1 MKRIIVLI
9 SVLMLSVFTLSAT
22 VTSKVQ
28 RRIVVQGAY
37 DSVTKVVFSPISTQS
52 GSFALGMPF
61 DIEGRLVQYG
71 QTENGREISKWSLV
85 SNTKFKLKVK
95 VGKLTYKKT
104 NTSDTNSCE
113 LDYIIKFTYE
123 FGYYDSSG
131 SAQSLSGYFSF
142 DTGEN
147 DGKGRSYYLSSS
159 GSIEYG
165 TPDTDG
171 YFEIDIMPAVQS
183 DSIVGSVDG
192 SVYFMF
198 TQTSTNKIQNQA
210 DTVPS
215 GDYEAQVII
224 NIEEKT

>member
-1 MKRIIVLI
+1 MKRIIVLL
-9 SVLMLSVFTLSAT
+9 SVLVLSVFMLSAT

-71 QTENGREISKWSLV
+71 ETENGREISKWSLV

-104 NTSDTNSCE
+104 DKDDTNSCE
-113 LDYIIKFTYE
+113 LDYIIKFTYD

-131 SAQSLSGYFSF
+131 TAQDLSGFFSV

-147 DGKGRSYYLSSS
+147 DGKGRSHYLDSS
-159 GSIEYG
+159 GTIKYG
-165 TPDTDG
+165 TPDDDG
-171 YFEIDIMPAVQS
+171 YFDIDIMPAVQK
-183 DSIVGSVDG
+183 DSLVGTVEG

-198 TQTSTNKIQNQA
+198 TQAATNQIQKQA

-224 NIEEKT
+224 KIEEKT